1 MFALGASVTIFL
13 LTLYLVGIKAPK
25 SLTFSSLGVLETL
38 WLESHSQLLHDHM
51 LEIDDPC
58 LDNLRSGG
66 VLKVCIADEL
76 VEAEDKNEQDDN
88 EPMTL
93 EDE

>member
-1 MFALGASVTIFL
+1 MLH
-13 LTLYLVGIKAPK
+13 LVGVTALR

-51 LEIDDPC
+51 LEIDDPS

-66 VLKVCIADEL
+66 VLKFCIADEL
-76 VEAEDKNEQDDN
+76 AAAEEKNGQDDN
-88 EPMTL
+88 EPMSL
-93 EDE
+93 EHE